1 MTETAVDFQQ
11 ADDYDTLLYHNKSEA
26 LEAFYQQAEAITIQC
41 EYCIDN
47 DTETVHINEVL
58 RVSEAIKKVLDLAH
72 FSYQVEEE
80 GRYQSYEVQLEYD
93 FTNQAKEHLSDAFG
107 VSGDLL

>member
-1 MTETAVDFQQ
+1 METAIDFKIS
-11 ADDYDTLLYHNKSEA
+11 DDYESLKENYRDEA
-26 LEAFYQQAEAITIQC
+26 LEAFYHQAEAITIQC